1 MSTTTNNK
9 PIRTLIRT
17 TATATTDI
25 LTSGSSAVVSVLR
38 TANNYAKVLEYGS
51 QVDVLEALD
60 EREDFLK
67 SYSEKHNITIEQVK
81 ELLA

>member
-1 MSTTTNNK
+1 MSTQPNNK

-17 TATATTDI
+17 TATTATDI
-25 LTSGSSAVVSVLR
+25 LISGSSAVTSSLR
-38 TANNYAKVLEYGS
+38 TINNYAKVLEYGS

-67 SYSEKHNITIEQVK
+67 EYSTKHNKTIEQVMA
-81 ELLA
+81 LL